1 MFISSDDLNG
11 YFMIFSLISAIV
23 FLSLTLISYGLQMK
37 KLMILSLVFLL
48 ISSAAAVVQ
57 FWIIYPRQKDRYGGI
72 SS

>member
-1 MFISSDDLNG
+1 MFISSEDLNG

-37 KLMILSLVFLL
+37 KLMILFLVFLL

-57 FWIIYPRQKDRYGGI
+57 F
-72 SS
+72 

>member
-1 MFISSDDLNG
+1 MFISSEDLNG

-57 FWIIYPRQKDRYGGI
+57 F
-72 SS
+72 